1 TGVQTCALP
10 ILLFNTPPTSRFAA
24 VGAGLAPPAPR
35 ASPKIC
41 HSERSEESLC
51 LIERFLLDELHRSQ
65 RPPPCSVAPA
75 SSRLCLG
82 VRRLDPALSALCR
95 GGACPARPSPITP
108 NPALRAEQADFLF
121 RVCSCKSVGLRSEE
135 SLFCLLPTHSSL
147 ATALQT
153 PCPAAAARAALC
165 RCRGGA
171 CPARPSRITPNLS
184 FRAQRGISLVSRH
197 SPLATALS
205 SVAKAA
211 LVFRSAGFP
220 PPLECGGWTPLSPR
234 FVGAGLA
241 PPAPRASPKIC
252 HSEPSQESWPVV
264 YPARSLGALQ
274 YPGFVL

>member
-1 TGVQTCALP
+1 MP
-10 ILLFNTPPTSRFAA
+10 RPLLAHHPQSVIPSAARNPASSPTLHGHCEHCRMLRLSLFSRH
-24 VGAGLAPPAPR
+24 
-35 ASPKIC
+35 SP
-41 HSERSEESLC
+41 
-51 LIERFLLDELHRSQ
+51 LLYSPQ
-65 RPPPCSVAPA
+65 RPPSYFVAPA

-82 VRRLDPALSALCR
+82 VRRLDAALSALCR

-108 NPALRAEQADFLF
+108 NPSFRAEQADFLF

-241 PPAPRASPKIC
+241 PPAPRASPQTVI
-252 HSEPSQESWPVV
+252 PSA
-264 YPARSLGALQ
+264 ARNLS
-274 YPGFVL
+274 

>member
-1 TGVQTCALP
+1 MLRLSLFSRHSP
-10 ILLFNTPPTSRFAA
+10 LLY
-24 VGAGLAPPAPR
+24 
-35 ASPKIC
+35 SP
-41 HSERSEESLC
+41 
-51 LIERFLLDELHRSQ
+51 Q
-65 RPPPCSVAPA
+65 RPPSYFVAPA

-82 VRRLDPALSALCR
+82 VRRLDAALSALCR

-108 NPALRAEQADFLF
+108 NPSFRAEQADFLF

-135 SLFCLLPTHSSL
+135 SLFCLLPPHSSLATALQTPCPAAAARAALCRCRGGACPARPSRITPNLSFRAQRGIPLVSRHSSL

-220 PPLECGGWTPLSPR
+220 PPLQSGGWPPLSPR

-241 PPAPRASPKIC
+241 PPAPRASPQTVL
-252 HSEPSQESWPVV
+252 PSA
-264 YPARSLGALQ
+264 ARNLS
-274 YPGFVL
+274 